1 MDLLD
6 WIILVILGAGAVLGF
21 LKGFFKQLASLAG
34 LIGGL
39 FVARALFVRV
49 GEQMAETV
57 GTSVTFAQ
65 ILSFFLI
72 WLLVPILLSLLASVI
87 TRVMDAVHLG
97 IVNRFFGACLGLVK
111 FALFLSLAIH
121 FIEFADSKD
130 SLIHETTKHSSLLY
144 YPLAELSEAFYPVVR
159 EATLDLMKT
168 TDL

>member
-1 MDLLD
+1 MDSLD

-65 ILSFFLI
+65 ILSFFL
-72 WLLVPILLSLLASVI
+72 LV
-87 TRVMDAVHLG
+87 
-97 IVNRFFGACLGLVK
+97 
-111 FALFLSLAIH
+111 
-121 FIEFADSKD
+121 
-130 SLIHETTKHSSLLY
+130 
-144 YPLAELSEAFYPVVR
+144 
-159 EATLDLMKT
+159 
-168 TDL
+168 